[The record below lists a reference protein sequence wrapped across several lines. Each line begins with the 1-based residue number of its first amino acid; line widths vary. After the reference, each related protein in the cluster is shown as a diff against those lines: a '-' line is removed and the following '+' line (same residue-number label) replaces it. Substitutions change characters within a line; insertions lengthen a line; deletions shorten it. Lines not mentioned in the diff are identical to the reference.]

1 MLTFLNLLP
10 LVKNGSKGVPRILS
24 LRKDK
29 VLVATSFTEEETETE
44 KWVQGH
50 TLRKDGVAEF
60 PSWLTGNESH

>member
-29 VLVATSFTEEETETE
+29 VLVATSFTEEETETA
-44 KWVQGH
+44 K
-50 TLRKDGVAEF
+50 
-60 PSWLTGNESH
+60 